1 MFLSAASSLSLPSL
15 HTRSAGR
22 TLPISGCRAVSM
34 PGRVVVDELF
44 CSYVLSLFDSLSTH
58 FCAERLRATRD
69 QFARGQAQGKISEVC
84 CKGKILFILFYTG
97 WEGGGS
103 VESHLHVLFLM
114 PHAMCG
120 VRSFDE
126 GRQCGTT
133 TILGGFSFQA
143 AANQKRQR
151 AGRGSAFAHLV
162 SHAACV
168 CVGVLCGMVNIYYI
182 LEALEEKRRK
192 WEIII

>member
-69 QFARGQAQGKISEVC
+69 QFARGQAQGKVSEVWG
-84 CKGKILFILFYTG
+84 KGKILFILFYTG
-97 WEGGGS
+97 WEGDV

-120 VRSFDE
+120 VRSFGE

-133 TILGGFSFQA
+133 AILGGFSFQA

-151 AGRGSAFAHLV
+151 ARRGSAFAQLV

-168 CVGVLCGMVNIYYI
+168 CVGVLSAMVNIYYI